1 MIHPGVTLIL
11 INNLNEHA
19 DGRSTT
25 LEGILK
31 LLRALANRTGD
42 RINMSKKPLDNKQLR
57 DTLMRLNSV
66 WTTQNPIWG
75 QVQTA

>member
-19 DGRSTT
+19 DGRSST

-42 RINMSKKPLDNKQLR
+42 RIKMSKKPLDDKQL
-57 DTLMRLNSV
+57 
-66 WTTQNPIWG
+66 
-75 QVQTA
+75 